1 MVSIIFNRTTKNGRK
16 VMIMFAYADG
26 NGEPYTRFVDASY
39 QNFDRGA
46 TYAAFVASARPNT
59 IPCWEMD
66 EEFGFM
72 DRALTVA
79 EKEAFQKKVLAGY
92 EA

>member
-1 MVSIIFNRTTKNGRK
+1 MATKIYKRTMPNGRQ
-16 VMIMFAYADG
+16 IMVKFGYADG
-26 NGEPYTRFVDASY
+26 NGEYYTRFADASY

-79 EKEAFQKKVLAGY
+79 EKEAFQKKVFAGY